1 MKSSKAHRATI
12 YRNFARLAFISMVL
26 FLSVS
31 CEDLLEEKS
40 YSKLTSAN
48 FYKDADA
55 AVAAV
60 NACYRTL
67 CGWGTLG
74 YHGHKMIELA
84 SDISDGTN
92 EALFYAEAKYDA
104 SSESVRFGW
113 IGWYTTIHNCNAVL
127 ERIGEID
134 MDETLKLRIYGEAKF
149 LRAWSNFQLVQL
161 YGDIPLRYES
171 AKTPEFISI
180 PRTPVAK
187 VYDLI
192 IEDLKFAEE
201 NLWDE
206 YVGNDKGRVNVAA
219 AKTLLASVYLTMG
232 GYPLNMGEEM
242 FTLARDKAKEVID
255 ERGGLPVPEGELSG
269 YADLYKLDYQSKYHK
284 EKLFFINHANVQD
297 QGTPLTSLYAPTND
311 YGPSTSASFWHTN
324 EFYNSFE
331 PNDDRAI
338 TGFHH
343 LYTSD
348 DGSKTYYWP
357 DTTGNNGLIPGL
369 NVPPPAGAT
378 LGLHPFSTKYDDPSA
393 TTKTNSASPINVL
406 RYAETLLIF
415 AEAEN
420 EINGPSQAA
429 FDAINGVRS
438 RAKIPDLQLVMNN
451 QNDQV
456 EFREKVLIERAHEFF
471 GENKRRFDLIRTGKF
486 IETMNAVGRTVTTVH
501 LLFPIPLEEILGNT
515 AINQENQNPGW

>member
-1 MKSSKAHRATI
+1 MKSSINYSSPAYNIITRVVI
-12 YRNFARLAFISMVL
+12 ICVILIFA
-26 FLSVS
+26 VS

-92 EALFYAEAKYDA
+92 EAIFYAEAKYDA

-113 IGWYTTIHNCNAVL
+113 IGWYTTIHNCNAVQ
-127 ERIGEID
+127 ERIGDIE
-134 MDETLKLRIYGEAKF
+134 MDENLKNRIYGEAKF

-161 YGDIPLRYES
+161 YGDIPLRSES
-171 AKTPEFISI
+171 AKTPDLISI
-180 PRTPVAK
+180 PRTPVSK

-192 IEDLKFAEE
+192 VEDLKFAEE

-206 YVGNDKGRVNVAA
+206 YTGNDKGRVNVAA
-219 AKTLLASVYLTMG
+219 AKTLLAAVYLTMA
-232 GYPLNMGEEM
+232 GYPLNRGEEM
-242 FTLARDKAKEVID
+242 YILARDKAKEVID
-255 ERGGLPVPEGELSG
+255 QRGGLPVPAGELSD
-269 YADLYKLDYQSKYHK
+269 YSALFKLDYQSKYHK

-297 QGTPLTSLYAPTND
+297 QGTPLTHLYAATND
-311 YGPSTSASFWHTN
+311 YGPSTSAAFWHTVD
-324 EFYNSFE
+324 FYNSFE
-331 PNDDRAI
+331 PNDDRAK
-338 TGFHH
+338 TGFQH

-348 DGSKTYYWP
+348 DGSKTYFWP
-357 DTTGNNGLIPGL
+357 DTTGNNGVIPGI

-420 EINGPSQAA
+420 EINGPTQAA
-429 FDAINGVRS
+429 FDAINGVRT

-451 QNDQV
+451 QNDQA
-456 EFREKVLIERAHEFF
+456 EFRNKVLMERAHEFY
-471 GENKRRFDLIRTGKF
+471 GEHKRRFDLIRTGRF
-486 IETMNAVGRTVTTVH
+486 IETMNAAGRPVTSVH
-501 LLFPIPLEEILGNT
+501 LLFPIPLEEILGNK